1 VGALPRGWV
10 QVATITAPAPDA
22 VRVSEMVPRPIPK
35 PVRRQRLLM
44 AVARHAVLIAVAVVF
59 IAPFVFIIFTALMN
73 SRQAVT
79 PSFIPRPFVWR
90 NFIDVFHRIPLL
102 LYTWNTT
109 QIAVGSTVGVLVS
122 CIPVA
127 YALSRMRWRGRQ
139 VAFVL
144 ILSTLMLPF
153 QVTVVPLYIIWVNLG
168 QIGHLTPLILP
179 SFLGDAFSIFLLR
192 QFFMTIPEELSD
204 AARIDGASEWQ
215 IMTRVIVPLAKP
227 AIAAVALFQF
237 LYSWND
243 LFAPLLFVGNNQRLW
258 TLPIALSEFQSRHG
272 VEWNLTMAASVLF
285 MLPVIILFL
294 LAQRAFVEGV
304 TLTGVKG

>member
-1 VGALPRGWV
+1 VGSLPRGRV
-10 QVATITAPAPDA
+10 QVATITAPAPDG
-22 VRVSEMVPRPIPK
+22 VRVSEIVPRPIPQ
-35 PVRRQRLLM
+35 PVRRHRLLM
-44 AVARHAVLIAVAVVF
+44 TIARHAVLIAVATAF
-59 IAPFVFIIFTALMN
+59 LAPFVFIMFTALMTAD
-73 SRQAVT
+73 QAVT
-79 PSFIPRPFVWR
+79 PSFIPRPFVWS
-90 NFIDVFHRIPLL
+90 NFVEVFHRIPLL

-109 QIAVGSTVGVLVS
+109 QIAVGSTVGVVIS

-192 QFFMTIPEELSD
+192 QFFLTIPEELSD
-204 AARIDGASEWQ
+204 AARVDGASEWQ

-227 AIAAVALFQF
+227 AIAAIALFQF

-243 LFAPLLFVGNNQRLW
+243 LFAPLLFVGNNQKLW
-258 TLPIALSEFQSRHG
+258 TLAIGLSEFQSRHG

-285 MLPVIILFL
+285 MLPVIILFF